1 MPKINVLMSVYNET
15 PTQLHAAIDSILAQT
30 EADFTMN
37 IVLDQPAADDLHAI
51 LDDYAASDPRVQVQV
66 NAQNSGLP
74 FSLNRSVAAGD
85 APFLARMD
93 ADDIAV
99 PTRFAR
105 QLAIMDERQLDVL
118 SSSADF
124 IDEEGQPAGQH
135 DYIPEDPDALKR
147 LLPLGSPLVHPSI
160 MMRRAV
166 LEAAGGYRMLPT
178 AEDYDLWL
186 RLLQAGARIGA
197 TNEKLMHYRLRGN
210 SMTAGDR
217 YKVFLVSEY
226 LQHTY
231 ASGQFP
237 DADSEVAQLQAYL
250 KQNNQDD
257 AQRRSQFTQR
267 VLNLSAGKKALKGGN
282 PFKAAALVLPALMDG
297 AVRRYAKQSRAYGSV
312 YAQLASKQEA

>member
-15 PTQLHAAIDSILAQT
+15 PTQLHAAIDSVLAQT

-51 LDDYAASDPRVQVQV
+51 LDGYAASDPRVQVLV

-74 FSLNRSVAAGD
+74 FSLNRSVAAGN

-226 LQHTY
+226 LQRTY

-237 DADSEVAQLQAYL
+237 DANSEVAQLRDYL
-250 KQNNQDD
+250 KQNGQDD
-257 AQRRSQFTQR
+257 AQRRAQFTQR

-282 PFKAAALVLPALMDG
+282 PFKAVALVLPALLDG